1 MNFSNFS
8 LVFNILSDLVS
19 LQFFKDHTQ
28 MEVFAENR
36 IKKFQLEY
44 DLQVWFDHNGMVGWL
59 D

>member
-44 DLQVWFDHNGMVGWL
+44 DLQVWFDHNGMVG
-59 D
+59 